1 MYLVAIAE
9 VRGVIDTT
17 LKELAADLGT
27 TPYEL
32 RLVVNGGLPAVV
44 LVSAEA
50 EKAEHARAAIAR
62 HKHVPVSVDSRAA
75 VASSD
80 MTELVR
86 FVLAPTGVVADERT
100 GVELPYAD
108 IGALV
113 RAQHRGTTTTTEQ
126 VKERKLR
133 PVMAIATGG
142 LVMSK
147 KTTREVTRHEEHR
160 EQVLYVFRRSG
171 EAPWILRERGAL
183 YGGLGADAAPT
194 AFENF
199 QTTIRKLRER
209 APAAAYDERLMT
221 PRTIRG
227 VPQGSEATD
236 LLAYLIALHAMKT
249 V

>member
-1 MYLVAIAE
+1 VFVVAIAE
-9 VRGVIDTT
+9 LRGAIDAT

-32 RLVVNGGLPAVV
+32 RLIVNGGVPAVV
-44 LVSAEA
+44 LVTADA
-50 EKAEHARAAIAR
+50 EKAELARAAIAR
-62 HKHVPVSVDSRAA
+62 HKHVPVSVDSRTV
-75 VASSD
+75 VASGD

-86 FVLAPTGVVADERT
+86 FVLGSNGVVADERS
-100 GVELPYAD
+100 GVELPFAD

-113 RAQHRGTTTTTEQ
+113 RALHRGTTTTTEQ

-142 LVMSK
+142 MVMSK

-183 YGGLGADAAPT
+183 YGGLGADTGPT

-209 APAAAYDERLMT
+209 APSAAYDERLMT
-221 PRTIRG
+221 ARTIRG
-227 VPQGSEATD
+227 VAQGSEATD
-236 LLAYLIALHAMKT
+236 LLAYLIALHAMKQG
-249 V
+249 

>member
-1 MYLVAIAE
+1 VYVVAIAE
-9 VRGVIDTT
+9 LRGSIDAT

-44 LVSAEA
+44 LATVDAD
-50 EKAEHARAAIAR
+50 KARAARDAIAR
-62 HKHVPVSVDSRAA
+62 HRHVPVSLDRRDI
-75 VASSD
+75 VASAN

-86 FVLAPTGVVADERT
+86 FAFRPAAVLADDRAGD
-100 GVELPYAD
+100 ELPFAD

-113 RAQHRGTTTTTEQ
+113 RAVHRGTTTTTEQ

-142 LVMSK
+142 LITSK

-171 EAPWILRERGAL
+171 GAPWILRERGAI
-183 YGGLGADAAPT
+183 YSGLGAQTAPT

-199 QTTIRKLRER
+199 QTTIRFLRER
-209 APAAAYDERLMT
+209 APGAAYDERLMT
-221 PRTIRG
+221 VRTVRG
-227 VPQGSEATD
+227 VADGSDAAD
-236 LLAYLIALHAMKT
+236 LLAYLIAAHAMGAG
-249 V
+249 